1 MTRITHKKHQRDNK
15 ETQIYKWMQINSE
28 KMQMN
33 KKKPKWFR
41 LFWDGFF
48 CLFVFVKLI
57 VGAFPYLCSGTITNL
72 VSLTLHYRPLRKPES
87 NLEKKSMASA
97 NLCLFLS
104 RDRAAFCPIN
114 CLHSGILPITGSNTH
129 HQTVIK

>member
-1 MTRITHKKHQRDNK
+1 
-15 ETQIYKWMQINSE
+15 
-28 KMQMN
+28 MQMN
-33 KKKPKWFR
+33 KKKPKWSR

-57 VGAFPYLCSGTITNL
+57 VGTITNL

-97 NLCLFLS
+97 NPCLFLS

-114 CLHSGILPITGSNTH
+114 CLHSGILPITSSNTH

>member
-1 MTRITHKKHQRDNK
+1 
-15 ETQIYKWMQINSE
+15 
-28 KMQMN
+28 MQMN
-33 KKKPKWFR
+33 KKN
-41 LFWDGFF
+41 LNGLGCSGMGFF
-48 CLFVFVKLI
+48 VCLFFVKLI

-72 VSLTLHYRPLRKPES
+72 VRLILHYRPLRKPES

-97 NLCLFLS
+97 NPCLFLS

-114 CLHSGILPITGSNTH
+114 CLHSGILPITSSNTH